1 MKSIIEKCTKYQ
13 TIRKDVLNVDL
24 RWFSGKGKEIEKC
37 FGDVLTMMN
46 EHVIDEGILFD
57 RYFI

>member
-1 MKSIIEKCTKYQ
+1 MIL
-13 TIRKDVLNVDL
+13 KDALSADL
-24 RWFSGKGKEIEKC
+24 RWSSGKGKEIEKC